1 MPMFGNIGYTALI
14 AFISFICVMCVLT
27 NDLYADEF
35 YLKNKDRISGEIIE
49 ENDDSISVKTEAM
62 GTISLKR
69 EFIERIVSAEAE
81 KASPEQVVAE
91 GEVAWYGSVSAGYN
105 AARGNTETD
114 QLSVSLF
121 LNRNRHHVDEITLK
135 GDIYYS
141 AVNKD
146 TDAQKLYGS
155 ARYAYSFGE
164 TKKWYN
170 FYMLEADHDRF
181 ANIDYRLVP
190 SGGVGYWL
198 FDLPDTKLMVE
209 SAIGLEHTNFR
220 DDTDERSE
228 LVLIPRAFFEQKLF
242 RNSRISQDIKA
253 YPSLTDFGEYRIRSE
268 TTLVNPLSDKISIN
282 FSLIDEY
289 NSDPPEDTDENDLR
303 FISSLMYS
311 F

>member
-1 MPMFGNIGYTALI
+1 M
-14 AFISFICVMCVLT
+14 
-27 NDLYADEF
+27 
-35 YLKNKDRISGEIIE
+35 
-49 ENDDSISVKTEAM
+49 
-62 GTISLKR
+62 
-69 EFIERIVSAEAE
+69 
-81 KASPEQVVAE
+81 PEQVVAE
-91 GEVAWYGSVSAGYN
+91 GKITWDGFVSAGYN

-114 QLSVSLF
+114 QLSLSLF
-121 LNRNRHHVDEITLK
+121 LNRNRRHVDEITLK

-141 AVNKD
+141 VVNKD
-146 TDAQKLYGS
+146 TDAQKLYGA

-170 FYMLEADHDRF
+170 FYRLEADHDRF

-190 SGGVGYWL
+190 SGGVGYWF
-198 FDLPDTKLMVE
+198 FDLPDTKLMAE

-220 DDTDERSE
+220 DDTDERNE
-228 LVLIPRAFFEQKLF
+228 MVLIPRAFFEQKIF
-242 RNSRISQDIKA
+242 RNTRISQDIKA
-253 YPSLTDFGEYRIRSE
+253 YPSLTDFGDYRIRSE
-268 TTLVNPLSDKISIN
+268 TTLVNPLTDKISIN